1 MKLIKDLGMRYA
13 TDKSKQKTRFGI
25 YECPICKVHFE
36 ANSQSVIHGK
46 STKCQ
51 KCKKVTHNKSK
62 DKIYYIWSG
71 QKQRCFNKKREEYK
85 NYGARGITMSS
96 EFKNSFETWLEY
108 ISSLDGF
115 AELHKNNL
123 EIDRIDNNKGYE
135 RGNLRIVDRAT
146 NSNNTRKRLDNKSGY
161 TGVYFDKRTGK
172 WYGEIVSNS
181 KKVYLGSYNTPM
193 ECAKAR
199 DTYIVDNNLDNK
211 KNLI

>member
-1 MKLIKDLGMRYA
+1 MGTFQCPKCPNSFKAVISDVIRRACKLHCGCYKKPAKVNEIKIKVVKPKIEMWTNHPLYSTWMGMR
-13 TDKSKQKTRFGI
+13 K
-25 YECPICKVHFE
+25 
-36 ANSQSVIHGK
+36 
-46 STKCQ
+46 
-51 KCKKVTHNKSK
+51 
-62 DKIYYIWSG
+62 
-71 QKQRCFNKKREEYK
+71 RCYNPNHINYK

-161 TGVYFDKRTGK
+161 TGVYFDKRTEK
-172 WYGEIVSNS
+172 WYGEIISNS
-181 KKVYLGSYNTPM
+181 KKVYLGSYSTPM